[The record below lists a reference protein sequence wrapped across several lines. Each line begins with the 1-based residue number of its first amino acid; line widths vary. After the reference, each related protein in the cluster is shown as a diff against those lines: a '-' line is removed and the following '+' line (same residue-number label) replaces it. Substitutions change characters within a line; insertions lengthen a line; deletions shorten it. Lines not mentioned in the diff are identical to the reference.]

1 MKRNQADDKDDESPQ
16 VKTMARGERIYVAV
30 LWGLIVVS
38 SAVLIYLA
46 YYGWTQ
52 VHNAG

>member
-1 MKRNQADDKDDESPQ
+1 MKRRQTDDKDDSTPA
-16 VKTMARGERIYVAV
+16 TSMPRGERIYVGV

-46 YYGWTQ
+46 YYSWTQ